1 MNRHD
6 RSARPTGRGE
16 IAPGAGRSGRGQATV
31 EVAFLLPVVVL
42 LALAIGQVAVVARAR
57 VEVTHAAR
65 EGVRVAAVGEGDAA
79 VRAAALAGGGLGS
92 ARVRVT
98 IVRRPSTVEVT
109 VRYVDPTDVALIGSM
124 LGDVELVA
132 VAVMRRE

>member
-1 MNRHD
+1 
-6 RSARPTGRGE
+6 
-16 IAPGAGRSGRGQATV
+16 
-31 EVAFLLPVVVL
+31 VAFLLPVVVL